1 MCMLCVIPP
10 NTVPSRDKLENSA
23 LNNPDG
29 FGFAIVIRKENRI
42 HTETTMN
49 ADTSINRFLEMR
61 QKYPEGYAMWHA
73 RMATHGSVN
82 VDNCHPFKVGDDS
95 RTYLGHNGVLNVL
108 HRKDDKRSDTRIFA
122 EDILPKIGGVSAL
135 DDDQI
140 FNMLED
146 YTAGSKVCILTLDPK
161 AKAECYLLN
170 EKAGKIDDTGV
181 WWSNDSCDLDY
192 YGNKWY
198 SRNSLN
204 HLWQDDY
211 YKQSVAGDT
220 VRNPNTKDC
229 DAGSVSYAC
238 VICSQEYDEE
248 GYAASGGQCFY
259 CGSCLECNMTKTE
272 CDCYTPLS
280 QRQKDELNS
289 WLDITKQSWTGGWS
303 M

>member
-10 NTVPSRDKLENSA
+10 KVIPTREKLENSA

-49 ADTSINRFLEMR
+49 PDTSINRFLEMR

-73 RMATHGSVN
+73 RLATHGSVN
-82 VDNCHPFKVGDDS
+82 VDNCHPFKVGGDS

-108 HRKDDKRSDTRIFA
+108 HTKDDKRSDTRIFA
-122 EDILPKIGGVSAL
+122 EDILPAIGGVSAL
-135 DDDQI
+135 DNDQI

-146 YTAGSKVCILTLDPK
+146 YTSGSKVCILTLDPS

-170 EKAGKIDDTGV
+170 ESAGKIDDSGV

-198 SRNSLN
+198 SRQSLN

-211 YKQSVAGDT
+211 YYKQSTANDT
-220 VRNPNTKDC
+220 VRNPNTNEC
-229 DAGSVSYAC
+229 DAGLVYMC
-238 VICSQEYDEE
+238 VICLQEYDQE
-248 GYAASGGQCFY
+248 GFDHAQGECFY
-259 CGSCLECNMTKTE
+259 CGSCLECNMTKE
-272 CDCYTPLS
+272 HCDCFIPLS
-280 QRQKDELNS
+280 QRQKKEVKKELDQ
-289 WLDITKQSWTGGWS
+289 WLEGRLL
-303 M
+303 